1 MALIVYE
8 LDYGETAAAV
18 SSAESNGVESYP
30 VVKAYVSKVDVGDRV
45 QFKANHPNAAI
56 KFTKETPFEIP
67 KSLKNPTAMAAL
79 KAAKTRKELAQQ
91 EIPVAGVPF
100 PVGKK
105 TAEFKVVKA
114 VPKKI
119 RFKCGTLDG
128 EVEGVIGPKFI
139 AQGKGGGIPSGVD
152 K

>member
-8 LDYGETAAAV
+8 LDYGETAAPV
-18 SSAESNGVESYP
+18 SSVESNGEESYP
-30 VVKAYVSKVDVGDRV
+30 VVKTYVSKVDVGDRV
-45 QFKANHPNAAI
+45 QFRANHPNAAI
-56 KFTKETPFEIP
+56 KFTKETPFDVP

-79 KAAKTRKELAQQ
+79 KAAKTRKALAQQ

-105 TAEFKVVKA
+105 TAEFKVVRP
-114 VPKKI
+114 VQKKI
-119 RFKCGTLDG
+119 RFQCGTLEQG
-128 EVEGVIGPKFI
+128 LLAPKFT
-139 AQGKGGGIPSGVD
+139 ASGKGAGIPSGVD